1 MGRYWTI
8 VGKSQ
13 HTLQMKVH
21 VVVSQGTAV
30 DRKCKLCSEM
40 TNSRNETTSQSS
52 PSLPVFSVLSTRCF
66 VQESFLVDLLVRVVV
81 SNERSQPLAGFAGL

>member
-8 VGKSQ
+8 VGRSQ
-13 HTLQMKVH
+13 HTLRMKVH
-21 VVVSQGTAV
+21 VRVSQSTEL
-30 DRKCKLCSEM
+30 DRKCELSEM
-40 TNSRNETTSQSS
+40 TSSRNKTTSQSS

-66 VQESFLVDLLVRVVV
+66 VQETFLVDLLVRVVV